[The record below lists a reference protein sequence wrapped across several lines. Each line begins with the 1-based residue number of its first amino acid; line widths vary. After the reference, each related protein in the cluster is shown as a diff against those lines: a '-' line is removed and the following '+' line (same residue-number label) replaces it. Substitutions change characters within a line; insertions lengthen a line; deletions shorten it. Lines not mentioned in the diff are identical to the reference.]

1 MAVPR
6 FHVTERQVLLLLL
19 ATSFVGFGGAFLL
32 GGFRPHGEPIEHVN
46 QARVRWMPPRETTS
60 AAPSAYVVADY
71 FDPSLL
77 SLPSEH
83 GFSQSMW
90 RRSATAPPWI
100 FDPTPELA
108 LLDPPAA
115 TDMAPLLVQSTISD
129 AVRSSVEKLPAAVEN
144 TVTNETFAVTTA
156 ATQSTLRVE
165 DALEDRNL
173 LRQPEL
179 PAVAGET
186 ALKPTRVR
194 VAVATDGRVRYA
206 VLDRSCGNE
215 TVDTQAVEIV
225 HRLRFEPVTSSD
237 PLALVWGAVRFYW
250 ATK

>member
-19 ATSFVGFGGAFLL
+19 ATSFVGFGGVFLL
-32 GGFRPHGEPIEHVN
+32 GGFRPHGTRIEQVN
-46 QARVRWMPPRETTS
+46 QAKVRWMPPRGMTA
-60 AAPSAYVVADY
+60 AAPSAYVFADY

-90 RRSATAPPWI
+90 HRSATAPPRT
-100 FDPTPELA
+100 FDATPELA

-115 TDMAPLLVQSTISD
+115 TDMVPLLVQSALSD
-129 AVRSSVEKLPAAVEN
+129 AVRSSVEKLPAAVED
-144 TVTNETFAVTTA
+144 TGTNEMFDVATA

-173 LRQPEL
+173 LQQPEL
-179 PAVAGET
+179 PVAAGET
-186 ALKPTRVR
+186 GLKPTRVR
-194 VAVATDGRVRYA
+194 VAVATDGRVQYA

-215 TVDTQAVEIV
+215 TIDAQAVEIA
-225 HRLRFEPVTSSD
+225 RQLRFEPVTSSD
-237 PLALVWGAVRFYW
+237 PLALVWGAVRFFW
-250 ATK
+250 TTK